1 VNRSDTSYSKAVVF
15 TLLALGMATLYWLA
29 LSLASH
35 GMLPFAMR
43 PFDFSMEGNSI
54 PGMVLGALLATFG
67 PALAA
72 VITAT
77 SIDGRIGLRELWKT
91 VSQWRAPRSVYAL
104 VFLGPLAVAAL
115 IVVVGYLFHILRF
128 APENVHPLNFL
139 VLFFLMLV
147 TDGPL
152 GEEIGWRGLLLPA
165 LLKRVSPLT
174 ASIIVG
180 IVWFL
185 WHIPLRLGAGRDL
198 HALGFSINVI
208 ATSII
213 TTWIFIK
220 SRQSTFVAILLHAT
234 GNFSLFLVIKSF
246 HHSND
251 LSGLQ
256 MIFNAIIVPLA
267 VVAGIALW
275 RAPAFEASSAR

>member
-1 VNRSDTSYSKAVVF
+1 MAPRLRHRLARLKSARDVIPEVRVATRSPYVNTSDTSYFKAVVF

-54 PGMVLGALLATFG
+54 PG
-67 PALAA
+67 
-72 VITAT
+72 I
-77 SIDGRIGLRELWKT
+77 
-91 VSQWRAPRSVYAL
+91 
-104 VFLGPLAVAAL
+104 
-115 IVVVGYLFHILRF
+115 
-128 APENVHPLNFL
+128 
-139 VLFFLMLV
+139 
-147 TDGPL
+147 
-152 GEEIGWRGLLLPA
+152 
-165 LLKRVSPLT
+165 
-174 ASIIVG
+174 
-180 IVWFL
+180 
-185 WHIPLRLGAGRDL
+185 
-198 HALGFSINVI
+198 GFSINVI
-208 ATSII
+208 ATSVI

-234 GNFSLFLVIKSF
+234 GNFCLFLVIKSF

-251 LSGLQ
+251 LSGVQ

-275 RAPAFEASSAR
+275 RAPVFESTR